1 MCLNRA
7 SRDSREI
14 KAAVEAHAP
23 SVRGEAVAD
32 GDGAVA
38 LGGRASQRQRDHVC
52 AQRPLDDVDEFHV
65 IFKSVEAVKKHAVS
79 LIAHMKI
86 KIYSPVKV
94 VKVAQD
100 NLARVVS

>member
-1 MCLNRA
+1 MLNSA

-23 SVRGEAVAD
+23 PVRGEAVAD

-52 AQRPLDDVDEFHV
+52 AQRPLDDVDEFNV
-65 IFKSVEAVKKHAVS
+65 IFKRVEAVKKHAVS
-79 LIAHMKI
+79 LIAHMEKEI
-86 KIYSPVKV
+86 NSPVKV